1 MAAGAKLVID
11 SDAHGTNTLLN
22 IRYGVA
28 TARRAW
34 LSAGDVM
41 NTRPWDELDR
51 LRKRGR
57 ARKKG
62 RRQVTPVR

>member
-34 LSAGDVM
+34 LSAEDVM
-41 NTRPWDELDR
+41 NTRQWEELDR